1 MRRGCGERFRR
12 AGWREIEP
20 APHRDLFWHGMK
32 NQTWCNIAVVGAG
45 AIGCYFGGVLARA
58 GRKVTLIG
66 RHNHVE
72 AINRNGLFFQS
83 LDVQEHIAIAATANI
98 AAVGG
103 AQVVLFC
110 VKSVDTED
118 AARKMAPH
126 LARDAVV
133 LSLQNGVDNVERI
146 RLHVK
151 NQVLPV
157 LVYAAA
163 QMSAPGCVR
172 HTGGGNLIIGQT
184 SEFRSA
190 DASDRPLPG
199 KAAALFIAAGIPVKI
214 SEDIEAD
221 LWTKLV
227 MNCAYNGISALSG
240 ACYGQMVA
248 MPEIRDVMC
257 DAVKEVV
264 QVAHAKGVRLPGN
277 IAEAALELADAM
289 PQTISS
295 TAQDILKG
303 KRTEIDHLN
312 GYVVRQGE
320 ALGIGTPVNQTINA
334 LMKLL
339 EQTKLDPS
347 A

>member
-1 MRRGCGERFRR
+1 MAKGTNPRR
-12 AGWREIEP
+12 IE
-20 APHRDLFWHGMK
+20 LFCNWMN

-58 GRKVTLIG
+58 GMKVTLIG
-66 RHNHVE
+66 RQNHVE
-72 AINRNGLFFQS
+72 PINRNGLLLQS
-83 LDVQEHIAIAATANI
+83 LDIQERIAISATSDI
-98 AAVGG
+98 AAVGD
-103 AQVVLFC
+103 AQLVLFC
-110 VKSVDTED
+110 VKSRDTQD
-118 AARKMAPH
+118 ASQAMAPY
-126 LARDAVV
+126 LPPDAVV

-151 NQVLPV
+151 NPVLPV

-184 SEFRSA
+184 NELRS
-190 DASDRPLPG
+190 DNASDRSLLA
-199 KAAALFIAAGIPVKI
+199 KTAALFNAAGIPVHI
-214 SEDIEAD
+214 SESIAAD

-240 ACYGQMVA
+240 ARYGQMVA
-248 MPEIRDVMC
+248 MPEVRDVMC
-257 DAVKEVV
+257 DAVKEVAL
-264 QVAHAKGVRLPGN
+264 VAHARGVRLPED
-277 IAEAALELADAM
+277 IVEAALKLADAM

-295 TAQDILKG
+295 TAQDTLKG

-312 GYVVRQGE
+312 GYVVRQGK
-320 ALGIGTPVNQTINA
+320 ALGIPTPVNQTINA

-339 EQTKLDPS
+339 EHTKPDR
-347 A
+347 